1 MADDTLESFVT
12 SELARQHTAH
22 GGAGDSGWHRANEGA
37 EEGAENNSDV
47 VDVPAHVDVA
57 DVSQERAAQFLAR
70 ALTESR
76 RMGAEANRSLG
87 KRDRVRGYVAC
98 LGGRVRFVLCQGG
111 RS

>member
-22 GGAGDSGWHRANEGA
+22 GGAGDSGWQRADEGT
-37 EEGAENNSDV
+37 EEGAENNSDD
-47 VDVPAHVDVA
+47 VDEPAAHVDVS

-98 LGGRVRFVLCQGG
+98 LPFT
-111 RS
+111 